1 MTDNMDIVAS
11 GFDYNCNLNWR
22 INGQQ
27 IPATPPCVSSDVTI
41 PAGAFFLSTFGNPG
55 AASSIS
61 TDQSA
66 VRTTECDPATPNELL
81 FDPDPVVIEVR
92 DCRYEFQFT
101 AALSGGQAASQFRE
115 CAQPVCAAVT
125 WAVDEDG
132 NTVQVVTAGPNA
144 GTAYVLD
151 TDSGTVRANTMA
163 VSNSTDGVRL
173 YTWTNIT
180 VSETGEVIPAVAI
193 DSSSSGS
200 DASDDGGSSIII
212 IIVVVALIL
221 IIGIVVFV
229 FVVVKK
235 QNEAGPEQRGAAGGV
250 SFENPMY
257 DEADT
262 GGAAPLDQGM
272 YDEPEMAGNS
282 GYMDV
287 PAGEEDG
294 FAGSSGC
301 ESVFLS
307 VFLCTQALG
316 ESRMA
321 NRRQIT
327 HSVALVGSGCPA
339 AFFFNQI

>member
-1 MTDNMDIVAS
+1 M
-11 GFDYNCNLNWR
+11 
-22 INGQQ
+22 
-27 IPATPPCVSSDVTI
+27 
-41 PAGAFFLSTFGNPG
+41 
-55 AASSIS
+55 
-61 TDQSA
+61 
-66 VRTTECDPATPNELL
+66 
-81 FDPDPVVIEVR
+81 
-92 DCRYEFQFT
+92 
-101 AALSGGQAASQFRE
+101 
-115 CAQPVCAAVT
+115 
-125 WAVDEDG
+125 
-132 NTVQVVTAGPNA
+132 
-144 GTAYVLD
+144 
-151 TDSGTVRANTMA
+151 
-163 VSNSTDGVRL
+163 
-173 YTWTNIT
+173 
-180 VSETGEVIPAVAI
+180 
-193 DSSSSGS
+193 
-200 DASDDGGSSIII
+200 
-212 IIVVVALIL
+212 
-221 IIGIVVFV
+221 
-229 FVVVKK
+229 
-235 QNEAGPEQRGAAGGV
+235 

-339 AFFFNQI
+339 AFFLYQI